1 MESCVDE
8 VVKALESRH
17 ELQITGSSRTALEG
31 FLERHL
37 EEYPPDKP
45 YLMIRPSGW
54 RRGLLWREMMADRVL
69 LFLYITGE
77 VPITT
82 DKVSGAKKRIG
93 RNDDGSLKP
102 VEEKLKDLVLLSQK
116 SFGAVPSYK
125 KNRND
130 DRLRG
135 FYNKIQTYNK
145 WRDLIE
151 EIFQDTIVE
160 NYYGQHPSVDRH
172 VSQQGKSRTRDPEKR
187 GLEQSR
193 RDYLNYVKAFLPIAR
208 KIGDVGYSI
217 GSIRFYRRSLRVRIQ
232 EHEEYVDMDLVV
244 RDFKQA
250 LEIAEINPPLNLDF
264 WYSRFPNSSSERMV
278 LRIAPISNGDFIRA
292 KAFLDAYKQ
301 VLTEI
306 SR

>member
-45 YLMIRPSGW
+45 YLMIGPSGW

-93 RNDDGSLKP
+93 RND
-102 VEEKLKDLVLLSQK
+102 
-116 SFGAVPSYK
+116 
-125 KNRND
+125 
-130 DRLRG
+130 G